1 MFYQHL
7 SFRENKQNMSYTDPD
22 SSSDS
27 TSRAALRENLA
38 GPTPLESMVRDT
50 LNGIFRVNENTPV
63 VIIMAPGAAPAVVP
77 SATPNV
83 VTIPVEETPLS
94 Q

>member
-1 MFYQHL
+1 
-7 SFRENKQNMSYTDPD
+7 MSYTDPD

-27 TSRAALRENLA
+27 TSRAALRETLA
-38 GPTPLESMVRDT
+38 GPTPLEAMVRDT

-63 VIIMAPGAAPAVVP
+63 VIIMSPGSVVVP
-77 SATPNV
+77 STTPNV
-83 VTIPVEETPLS
+83 VTIPTATVEAEMVD